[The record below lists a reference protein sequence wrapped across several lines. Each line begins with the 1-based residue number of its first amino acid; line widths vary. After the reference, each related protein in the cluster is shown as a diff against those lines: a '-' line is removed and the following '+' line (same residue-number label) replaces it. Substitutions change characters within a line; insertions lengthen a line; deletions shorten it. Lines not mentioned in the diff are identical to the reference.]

1 MVKAASSGE
10 LRRILPMGE
19 RALLIE
25 TPGLSAVLDLHA
37 ALVDA
42 PPDGV
47 IDVVP
52 AARTVLVHV
61 DPAVLP
67 LASARAWIDRALTGE
82 VRSIPSGRDEEA
94 QTGLEFLV

>member
-10 LRRILPMGE
+10 SWRILPMGE

-25 TPGLSAVLDLHA
+25 APGLSEVLDLHA
-37 ALVDA
+37 ALVAA

-47 IDVVP
+47 VDVVP

-61 DPAVLP
+61 DPAILS
-67 LASARAWIDRALTGE
+67 LASAR
-82 VRSIPSGRDEEA
+82 
-94 QTGLEFLV
+94 